1 MYMYMQ
7 HGSMMTAVPSIATA
21 SHQVGIARL
30 LAVHRAVG
38 DPHLGAVQHVPP
50 ARHLPTG
57 QHPVNGQYMDEKT
70 STIKIGKKIKYI
82 SNVLFFIIY
91 WIDLW
96 YIIVSQ

>member
-1 MYMYMQ
+1 MYIYLYIYIYIYIMYMYMQ

-70 STIKIGKKIKYI
+70 STIKIGKK
-82 SNVLFFIIY
+82 
-91 WIDLW
+91 
-96 YIIVSQ
+96 